1 MELEIRD
8 LFLKTF
14 SCEIDSME
22 PISAHGSSRKYFRC
36 YSQKIIC
43 LAAFGNDKKENIAF
57 IDYAKQLFER
67 GISVPK
73 VYAENLEKGI
83 YLIEDLGNTTLF
95 DLIVLQQ
102 EGKFLTKD
110 LKQIYYKVIEEL
122 PKIQINGGKNFDYS
136 NAYPRK
142 AFDKQSIAWDLNY
155 FKYYFLKLSGIEYDE
170 QNLENDFLVLT
181 NFLLLADDKYFLF
194 RDFQSRNIMVESS
207 KISFVDF
214 QGGRKGALQYD
225 LASLLYDAKAN
236 LSPEF
241 REELLEKYLME
252 LEKYLEFDKKEFKNL
267 FYGFVYIR
275 IMQAMGAYGFRG
287 YFERK
292 EHFLKSIPYVLDNLK
307 WLEQNI
313 RLNIN
318 IPTLKAIFKEMIISS
333 KLREIST
340 QKLKVTIKSFSF
352 KKGYPY
358 DLSGNGGGFVFDCR
372 AINNPGRYPEFKFL
386 TGKDQ
391 AVIDFLDKEKDA
403 HTFFENALNMVNNS
417 IYTYTKRNFTH
428 LMVCFGCTGGQHRSV
443 YFAEKLTKVL
453 SQNVDIEIVLEH
465 LEQNK

>member
-1 MELEIRD
+1 MELEIRE

-14 SCEIDSME
+14 SCEIERIE
-22 PISAHGSSRKYFRC
+22 PISAHGSPRKYFRC
-36 YSQKIIC
+36 YSSKITC
-43 LAAFGNDKKENIAF
+43 LAAFGNDEKENIAF
-57 IDYAKQLFER
+57 IDYAKQLKKR
-67 GISVPK
+67 GISVPII
-73 VYAENLEKGI
+73 YSENLEKGV
-83 YLIEDLGNTTLF
+83 YLIEDFGNTTLF
-95 DLIVLQQ
+95 DLILLEQ
-102 EGKFLTKD
+102 EGEISTQD
-110 LKQIYYKVIEEL
+110 LKSIYYKVVEEL
-122 PKIQINGGKNFDYS
+122 PKIQIIGGENFDYS

-142 AFDKQSIAWDLNY
+142 AFDAQSIAWDLNY
-155 FKYYFLKLSGIEYDE
+155 FKYYFLKLSGIEYNE
-170 QNLENDFLVLT
+170 QDLENDFITLT
-181 NFLLLADDKYFLF
+181 NFLLLADDNYFLF
-194 RDFQSRNIMVESS
+194 RDFQSRNIMVNDSNV
-207 KISFVDF
+207 SFIDF

-225 LASLLYDAKAN
+225 LASLLFDAKAN

-241 REELLEKYLME
+241 REELIEKYLLE
-252 LEKYLEFDKKEFKNL
+252 LEKHIEFDKKEFMRI

-292 EHFLKSIPYVLDNLK
+292 QHFLKSIPFALDNLK

-313 RLNIN
+313 NLDIN
-318 IPTLKAIFKEMIISS
+318 LPTLKSIFNKIILSS

-372 AINNPGRYPEFKFL
+372 AIHNPGRYAEFKTL

-391 AVIDFLDKEKDA
+391 AVINFLEKEKDA
-403 HTFFENALNMVNNS
+403 QLFFENALSLVNNS
-417 IYTYTKRNFTH
+417 IETYTKRGFTH

-443 YFAEKLTKVL
+443 YFAEKLRKEL
-453 SQNVDIEIVLEH
+453 SQNADIEILLEH
-465 LEQNK
+465 VEQNK